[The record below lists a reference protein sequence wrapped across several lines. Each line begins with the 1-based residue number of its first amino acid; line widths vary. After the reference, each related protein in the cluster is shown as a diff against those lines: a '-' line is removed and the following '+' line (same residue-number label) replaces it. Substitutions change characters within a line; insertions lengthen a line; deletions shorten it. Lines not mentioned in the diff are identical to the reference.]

1 MSSHRRRVK
10 HFDRKSGP
18 RKALLRGLVTSL
30 IEHGRITTT
39 VDRAKETRRHVEK
52 AITLGKKGDLST
64 TRLLMSRYPNKEAEK
79 TIMKDLSPRFA
90 DRPGGYTRIIKIGR
104 RPGDTAE
111 MAFLEFVDY
120 DFEAKANAASETA
133 TKATKGKKAK
143 ASKADA
149 AAPAKK
155 AAPKRKST
163 TKVLAAKKKSVAK
176 MQKKSRAESR
186 A

>member
-18 RKALLRGLVTSL
+18 RKALLRGLVLSL

-39 VDRAKETRRHVEK
+39 VDRAKEVRRHAEK

-64 TRLLMSRYPNKEAEK
+64 TRLLMARYPNKDAVFS
-79 TIMKDLSPRFA
+79 IMKEISPRFK
-90 DRPGGYTRIIKIGR
+90 DRPGGYTRIVKIGR

-120 DFEAKANAASETA
+120 DYETRGVLGQTA
-133 TKATKGKKAK
+133 EVKTTKKSAK
-143 ASKADA
+143 ASKEEPKADKKVA
-149 AAPAKK
+149 TKAKK
-155 AAPKRKST
+155 ASAKLVAAKRKAVKT
-163 TKVLAAKKKSVAK
+163 I
-176 MQKKSRAESR
+176 QKRDRTASRA
-186 A
+186 